1 MAVIILYLSPVATTV
16 RIAPSL
22 SPPLSVSLSWSLAL
36 SLSVAGCLSGLL
48 FARTF
53 IRQTKVARKA
63 KRKNNS
69 KKINLT
75 QFKKVFLTFCFS
87 LSHSLSLSVCLL
99 FVVSCCLTKNELSQ
113 KAKL

>member
-22 SPPLSVSLSWSLAL
+22 FLPLSVSLSWSLAL

-53 IRQTKVARKA
+53 IRQTKVARRQNEKTTA
-63 KRKNNS
+63 KK
-69 KKINLT
+69 LT
-75 QFKKVFLTFCFS
+75 
-87 LSHSLSLSVCLL
+87 
-99 FVVSCCLTKNELSQ
+99 
-113 KAKL
+113 